1 MVPPMPS
8 VLYEEH
14 DAVARIELNRPER
27 LNAMTAPM
35 AGELVEALRSAGEPH
50 VRAVLLTGAG
60 RGFCSG
66 TDLRDNFGEGAP
78 PSEITLRRDRH
89 PALLELLAL
98 PKPVVCAVNG
108 VAAGIGVGLALACD
122 LVIAARGAS
131 FNLAFTRIGLG
142 PDGGTS
148 WMLQHAIGRARALRA
163 MLLAEAIDGET
174 AEAWGLVARCVPD
187 HELVAHAEALA
198 VQLADGPTLAYA
210 AAKAAVASAP
220 SSPYAD
226 QLEIEARL
234 QGLTCRTADFAE
246 GRTALLDRRPPRFE
260 GR

>member
-1 MVPPMPS
+1 
-8 VLYEEH
+8 
-14 DAVARIELNRPER
+14 
-27 LNAMTAPM
+27 
-35 AGELVEALRSAGEPH
+35 

-66 TDLRDNFGEGAP
+66 SDLRDNFGSGAP

-108 VAAGIGVGLALACD
+108 VAAGIGVGIALACD

-174 AEAWGLVARCVPD
+174 AEAWGLVAFCVAD
-187 HELVAHAEALA
+187 GELAAYADELA
-198 VQLADGPTLAYA
+198 ARLAAGPTLAYA
-210 AAKAAVASAP
+210 AAKQAVTAAP
-220 SSPYAD
+220 SSAYAE
-226 QLEIEARL
+226 QLELEARL
-234 QGLTCRTADFAE
+234 QGVACRTADFAE

-260 GR
+260 GL

>member
-1 MVPPMPS
+1 MPN
-8 VLYEEH
+8 VLYEER
-14 DAVARIELNRPER
+14 DAVARIVLNRPER
-27 LNAMTAPM
+27 LNALTAPM
-35 AGELVEALRSAGEPH
+35 ADELVEALRRAGAPH
-50 VRAVLLTGAG
+50 VRAVLLTAAG

-66 TDLRDNFGEGAP
+66 SDLRENFGEGAP

-89 PALLELLAL
+89 PALVELQAL

-108 VAAGIGVGLALACD
+108 IAAGIGIGLALACD
-122 LVIAARGAS
+122 LVVAGRSAS
-131 FNLAFTRIGLG
+131 FDLAFTRIGLG

-148 WMLQHAIGRARALRA
+148 WMLQHAIGRPRALRA

-187 HELVAHAEALA
+187 EELDSHTGALA
-198 VQLADGPTLAYA
+198 AQLADGPTLAYA
-210 AAKAAVASAP
+210 AAKAAVAAAP
-220 SSPYAD
+220 SSAYAE
-226 QLEIEARL
+226 QLELEARL

>member
-1 MVPPMPS
+1 MI
-8 VLYEEH
+8 YEERG
-14 DAVARIELNRPER
+14 AVAQIVLNRPER
-27 LNAMTAPM
+27 LNAMTSAM
-35 AGELVEALRSAGEPH
+35 AGELLAALRRAGEPH

-66 TDLRDNFGEGAP
+66 SDLKDNFGEGSQ

-89 PALLELLAL
+89 PALLAVMAL

-122 LVIAARGAS
+122 LVVAARDAT

-148 WMLQHAIGRARALRA
+148 WLLVHAIGRARALRA
-163 MLLAEAIDGET
+163 MLLAEAIDAET
-174 AEAWGLVARCVPD
+174 AEAWGLIAACADNLPAYAD
-187 HELVAHAEALA
+187 ALTER
-198 VQLADGPTLAYA
+198 LAAGPTLAFAATKEAANAAAAHGYA
-210 AAKAAVASAP
+210 A
-220 SSPYAD
+220 
-226 QLEIEARL
+226 QLELEARL
-234 QGLTCRTADFAE
+234 QGEVSRTADFTE
-246 GRTALLDRRPPRFE
+246 GRTALLERRSAAFE